1 MRNIIFSALLASF
14 SLCAAEQ
21 VPESGSLSSTNA
33 AYDGQSLMLTGHV
46 VLDHGLGKMMAEEAN
61 LQKQEAAGKDFPFA
75 QILLRKDVLLA
86 LKNSA
91 EIRCSQAELDFTTL
105 KGLLQ
110 AAQGEK
116 VAYTDALKTK
126 KNSPSSPLQLLS
138 REIELNFSKWEPDG
152 KKAEYE
158 VETILATTDVEIHY
172 ANNFHLSADKAL
184 YRKQISGSQKNASK
198 DFQGVITAYPKDAL
212 TQCRLTHEGDIID
225 ADSADLDLLN
235 EKMSLLHPKGI
246 LASAIIPHVQQGQL
260 TFQCDHLTWDNPKNK
275 LTLKGNVR
283 IQDDAL
289 ETIETEDYLEID
301 QPLVK
306 GKRVLKGIRA
316 HGPTTLTYNDPQR
329 GGYHKVLCHGN
340 AQIDREKL
348 QANLDSPK
356 TDGKVLPHQQLYYEE
371 AELCIRADQAAFEYS
386 VADNTLQPV
395 SLALKGAVRLSSL
408 GTQKPP
414 RCGVAD
420 RLNYSLTTR
429 TLILS
434 ANPGKKVLFW
444 DESQGARVSANEVH
458 ITEDPLTKQQLIR
471 GIGNV
476 QFAFTAEEN
485 ALLQQLFPQL
495 KINHE

>member
-1 MRNIIFSALLASF
+1 MRKIIFSALLV
-14 SLCAAEQ
+14 SLPICAAEWT
-21 VPESGSLSSTNA
+21 PESGSLSSTNA
-33 AYDGQSLMLTGHV
+33 SYDGQALILTGHV
-46 VLDHGLGKMMAEEAN
+46 LLDHGLGKMTAEEAN

-91 EIRCSQAELDFTTL
+91 ELRCSQAELDFTAL
-105 KGLLQ
+105 KGLLH
-110 AAQGEK
+110 AEQGEK
-116 VAYTDALKTK
+116 VAYTDTFKTK
-126 KNSPSSPLQLLS
+126 KNTPSSPLQLLS
-138 REIELNFSKWEPDG
+138 RQLELNFSKWEPEGG
-152 KKAEYE
+152 KTEYE

-172 ANNFHLSADKAL
+172 ANSFHLTADKAL
-184 YRKQISGSQKNASK
+184 YRKQCSENQKSASK
-198 DFQGVITAYPKDAL
+198 DFQGVITAYPKDGL
-212 TQCRLTHEGDIID
+212 TQCRLTHDGDIID
-225 ADSADLDLLN
+225 ADSADVDLLN

-246 LASAIIPHVQQGQL
+246 LASAIIPHVQKGL
-260 TFQCDHLTWDNPKNK
+260 LRFQCDHLTWDNSKNK
-275 LTLKGNVR
+275 LILKGNVR

-289 ETIETEDYLEID
+289 ETIETEDYIEID
-301 QPLVK
+301 QLLVK
-306 GKRVLKGIRA
+306 GNKVLKRIQA
-316 HGPTTLTYNDPQR
+316 HGPTTLTYNDSGNR
-329 GGYHKVLCHGN
+329 GCHKILCQGN
-340 AQIDREKL
+340 AEIDREKL
-348 QANLDSPK
+348 EATLDSPK
-356 TDGKVLPHQQLYYEE
+356 TDGKVAPHQQLYYEE

-386 VADNTLQPV
+386 IANNILQPV

-444 DESQGARVSANEVH
+444 DEAQGARISANEVH
-458 ITEDPLTKQQLIR
+458 IIEDPLTKEQLIR

-476 QFAFTAEEN
+476 QFAFSSEEN
-485 ALLQQLFPQL
+485 VLLQQLFPQL